1 MLPTT
6 TDPPKYS
13 FAEIRAKAI
22 KHLGSRPC
30 LWQIRVV
37 EAILK
42 RDGDV
47 VCIAATGSG
56 KTLTFW
62 LPLLFRSSGI
72 QLIISPLNILGQ
84 QNVAQLAAM
93 NINGITIT
101 AETATPKNFQV
112 RVYLRRIRRVTYVN
126 AVSSTNLGHR
136 GWKVQ
141 CRGHKRRNLDAA
153 GRRV

>member
-1 MLPTT
+1 MLPTI

-72 QLIISPLNILGQ
+72 QLIISPLIGFKYYLLKSNGRAMLV
-84 QNVAQLAAM
+84 VA
-93 NINGITIT
+93 
-101 AETATPKNFQV
+101 
-112 RVYLRRIRRVTYVN
+112 RIF
-126 AVSSTNLGHR
+126 APFPCWGE
-136 GWKVQ
+136 
-141 CRGHKRRNLDAA
+141 AP
-153 GRRV
+153 